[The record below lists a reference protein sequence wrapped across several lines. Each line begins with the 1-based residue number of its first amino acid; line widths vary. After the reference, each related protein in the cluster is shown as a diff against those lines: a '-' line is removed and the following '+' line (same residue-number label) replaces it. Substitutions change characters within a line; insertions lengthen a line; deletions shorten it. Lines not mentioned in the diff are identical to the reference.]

1 MDSMDAALK
10 AIADP
15 HRREILRLVHDD
27 ERTAGD
33 IAAQFAVSRPAISQH
48 LRVLI
53 EADLVTVRKD
63 GNRRFYRAQP
73 ETINGV
79 IQFLNRFWDD
89 RLDKLKLAA
98 EAAEQVKRRSGQPAP
113 AARPEPLPPPS
124 DDHEP
129 EEDS

>member
-1 MDSMDAALK
+1 MDAALK

-15 HRREILRLVHDD
+15 HRREILRLVRED

-33 IAAQFAVSRPAISQH
+33 IAAQFTVSRPAISQH

-53 EADLVTVRKD
+53 DAELVTMRKQ
-63 GNRRFYRAQP
+63 GNRRFYRAEPQ
-73 ETINGV
+73 TVNAV
-79 IQFLNRFWDD
+79 IRFLDRFWED

-98 EAAEQVKRRSGQPAP
+98 EASEQAKRREPAEAR
-113 AARPEPLPPPS
+113 AASKSIDPS
-124 DDHEP
+124 HD

>member
-1 MDSMDAALK
+1 MDATLR

-15 HRREILRLVHDD
+15 HRREILRLVHDE

-63 GNRRFYRAQP
+63 GNRRLYRAQP

-79 IQFLNRFWDD
+79 IRFLDRFWED

-98 EAAEQVKRRSGQPAP
+98 EAEQKRQDSATQAGAPAP
-113 AARPEPLPPPS
+113 HAQA
-124 DDHEP
+124 P
-129 EEDS
+129 EEEDN

>member
-1 MDSMDAALK
+1 MDAALK

-15 HRREILRLVHDD
+15 HRREILRLVRHD

-48 LRVLI
+48 LRVL
-53 EADLVTVRKD
+53 ADAELVAVRKD

-79 IQFLNRFWDD
+79 IHFLDRFWED
-89 RLDKLKLAA
+89 RLDKLKLSA
-98 EAAEQVKRRSGQPAP
+98 EAAEQAQRRGRPVGTAPSG
-113 AARPEPLPPPS
+113 PPS
-124 DDHEP
+124 DDPQE
-129 EEDS
+129 

>member
-1 MDSMDAALK
+1 MDVALK

-15 HRREILRLVHDD
+15 HRREILRLVRDD

-33 IAAQFAVSRPAISQH
+33 IAAQFTVSRPAISQH

-53 EADLVTVRKD
+53 DAELVTVRKQ
-63 GNRRFYRAQP
+63 GNRRFYRAEPQ
-73 ETINGV
+73 TINAV
-79 IQFLNRFWDD
+79 IRFLDRFWED

-98 EAAEQVKRRSGQPAP
+98 EAAEQAKRGEPAATAP
-113 AARPEPLPPPS
+113 ARNPFDPPPFT
-124 DDHEP
+124 DD

>member
-1 MDSMDAALK
+1 MDAALK

-15 HRREILRLVHDD
+15 HRREILRLVRDD

-33 IAAQFAVSRPAISQH
+33 IAAQFIVSRPAISQH

-53 EADLVTVRKD
+53 EAELVRVRKD
-63 GNRRFYRAQP
+63 GNRRFYRAEPQ
-73 ETINGV
+73 TINAV
-79 IQFLNRFWDD
+79 IRFLDRFWED

-98 EAAEQVKRRSGQPAP
+98 EAAEQAKLGEP
-113 AARPEPLPPPS
+113 AAATPACHPFDPV
-124 DDHEP
+124 D

>member
-1 MDSMDAALK
+1 MDATLR

-15 HRREILRLVHDD
+15 HRREILRLVHHE

-33 IAAQFAVSRPAISQH
+33 IAAQFLVSRPAISQH

-63 GNRRFYRAQP
+63 GNRRLYRAQP

-79 IQFLNRFWDD
+79 IHFLNRFWED

-98 EAAEQVKRRSGQPAP
+98 EAEQRRQDADSDKAPAP
-113 AARPEPLPPPS
+113 VDPPKQ
-124 DDHEP
+124 
-129 EEDS
+129 EDS

>member
-1 MDSMDAALK
+1 MDATLK

-15 HRREILRLVHDD
+15 HRREILRLVHDE

-53 EADLVTVRKD
+53 EAELVTVRKD
-63 GNRRFYRAQP
+63 GNRRLYRAQP
-73 ETINGV
+73 EIIDGV
-79 IQFLNRFWDD
+79 IRFLDRFWED

-98 EAAEQVKRRSGQPAP
+98 EAEQRRQDAVGTVS
-113 AARPEPLPPPS
+113 ARQTPDPE
-124 DDHEP
+124 
-129 EEDS
+129 EEDSR

>member
-1 MDSMDAALK
+1 MNTMDAALK

-53 EADLVTVRKD
+53 DAELVTVRKA

-79 IQFLNRFWDD
+79 IHFLNRFWED

-98 EAAEQVKRRSGQPAP
+98 EAAEQAKRRGGQPATAP
-113 AARPEPLPPPS
+113 GPGPS
-124 DDHEP
+124 NDPDP
-129 EEDS
+129 EENS